1 MARWVGLAI
10 HCTYSLNTLR
20 WLGPVVRR
28 AMIYCD
34 VSIGSMTATFPIA
47 LGRILIERFGKQ
59 IVKGRLDGDHPQ
71 FLFLAT
77 AR

>member
-1 MARWVGLAI
+1 
-10 HCTYSLNTLR
+10 
-20 WLGPVVRR
+20 
-28 AMIYCD
+28 MIYCD